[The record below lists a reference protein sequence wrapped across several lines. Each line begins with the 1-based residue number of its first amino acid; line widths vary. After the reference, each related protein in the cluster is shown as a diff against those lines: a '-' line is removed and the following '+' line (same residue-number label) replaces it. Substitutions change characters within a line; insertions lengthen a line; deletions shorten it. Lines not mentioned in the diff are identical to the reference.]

1 MQRAAVIGL
10 PVSQSLSP
18 AMHNAVFAELGLDA
32 EYLALEVAPAEFES
46 TIDRLRSSDYV
57 GLSVT
62 MPHKDAAF
70 RRCDV
75 ASLVARTIGAVNTIT
90 FRGGAVIGDNTDG
103 VGCVRALSHHGV
115 VVSGSRCVV
124 LGAGGA
130 ARSVI
135 EALSSAN
142 AREVV
147 VINRTESKAHRAVE
161 GIERSRVGDVVDV
174 TGADVVVNCTSV
186 GMGTNE
192 SPLGPSSLVGVGAV
206 LDAVYHPMRTKLLD
220 TAIAAGSKAIDGL
233 WMLVFQAVEQQRLWF
248 GHDVDAQV
256 MRSAAISELA
266 RRGNDPTL

>member
-1 MQRAAVIGL
+1 MCSSDLSTLARLAAEGYVGCNLTMPLKELALTQVHEASPLAQRA
-10 PVSQSLSP
+10 
-18 AMHNAVFAELGLDA
+18 
-32 EYLALEVAPAEFES
+32 
-46 TIDRLRSSDYV
+46 RS
-57 GLSVT
+57 
-62 MPHKDAAF
+62 
-70 RRCDV
+70 
-75 ASLVARTIGAVNTIT
+75 VNTIT

-192 SPLGPSSLVGVGAV
+192 SPLASSSLVGVGAV